1 MKSEHSWTV
10 PKILCVALLSLAGLW
25 LLACVALSAYLYLA
39 MPKSPIVDDSDL
51 RLVESAVSDD
61 ENAYVAFLA
70 VTNLLDC
77 SSEDK
82 SILSAYSTY
91 CGGQSKPFRFWRED
105 GTPETCRAEV
115 DRILTE
121 RAEGLKGLHQAFL
134 RSKYRLI
141 PDADG
146 LCFPPVSAMTLAH
159 RLLQAQADR
168 ARESGDFATA
178 VTAGRDGLLFAT
190 LCRDNALTF
199 VEWLVGSGMGAI
211 SCRSMVRLA
220 NEDGVSDELLTTVAE
235 LLKDDFDENALFEQ
249 TVKREYVNFSCWALD
264 KTSGSISVY
273 ELPTGLCTACPC
285 APSIVRV
292 PGLVR
297 FAYNKEMTRQDLV
310 NVFRAGLA
318 GCDADELVPQPRSI
332 FQPNF
337 AGRILALTVT
347 PAFKDIRDNLKR
359 TLFVL
364 RATRTAVAIRRY
376 GRANGGAVPT
386 DLSALVPTCLAEVP
400 RDPFAPDRV
409 LGYDAVARRVWTV
422 GPDGDFNAL
431 DSEPMTKSEF
441 KRKGRNTPFGLMAYR
456 ISMNSPQ
463 GDDSFANRLRFSGG
477 CGIIMSS

>member
-1 MKSEHSWTV
+1 MKRFV
-10 PKILCVALLSLAGLW
+10 KIMCVALLSLAGLW
-25 LLACVALSAYLYLA
+25 LLACVALSAYFYLA

-77 SSEDK
+77 SLEDK
-82 SILSAYSTY
+82 SVLSAYSMY
-91 CGGQSKPFRFWRED
+91 CDGKSKSFGSWRKD
-105 GTPETCRAEV
+105 GTPDACRAEV

-146 LCFPPVSAMTLAH
+146 LRFPPISTMTLAH
-159 RLLQAQADR
+159 RLLQVQADR
-168 ARESGDFATA
+168 ARERGDFATA
-178 VTAGRDGLLFAT
+178 FISERDRFLFAT
-190 LCRDNALTF
+190 RCRDNASSI
-199 VEWLVGSGMGAI
+199 VECLIGSGLGAN

-220 NEDGVSDELLTTVAE
+220 NEDGVSDELLTAVAE

-264 KTSGSISVY
+264 KVGDTISVD
-273 ELPTGLCTACPC
+273 ELPPGLCTMCPC
-285 APSIVRV
+285 APNIVKI

-332 FQPNF
+332 FQPNC
-337 AGRILALTVT
+337 AGRILALSVT

-364 RATRTAVAIRRY
+364 RAARTAVAIRRY

-409 LGYDAVARRVWTV
+409 LGYDAVARQVWTV
-422 GPDGDFNAL
+422 GPDCDFNAL
-431 DSEPMTKSEF
+431 DSEQMTKSEF
-441 KRKGRNTPFGLMAYR
+441 KRKREKYTFRLDGIQNFDGL
-456 ISMNSPQ
+456 SP
-463 GDDSFANRLRFSGG
+463 R
-477 CGIIMSS
+477 

>member
-10 PKILCVALLSLAGLW
+10 PKILCVSLLSLAGLW
-25 LLACVALSAYLYLA
+25 LLACVALSAYFYLA

-82 SILSAYSTY
+82 SVLSAYSMY
-91 CGGQSKPFRFWRED
+91 CDGKSKSFGSWRKD
-105 GTPETCRAEV
+105 GTPDACRAEV

-146 LCFPPVSAMTLAH
+146 LRFPPISTMTLAH
-159 RLLQAQADR
+159 RLLQVQADR
-168 ARESGDFATA
+168 ARERGDFATA
-178 VTAGRDGLLFAT
+178 FISERDGFLFAT
-190 LCRDNALTF
+190 RCRDNASSI
-199 VEWLVGSGMGAI
+199 VECLIGSGLGAN

-235 LLKDDFDENALFEQ
+235 LLKEDFDENALFEQ

-264 KTSGSISVY
+264 KVGDTISVD
-273 ELPTGLCTACPC
+273 ELPPGLCTMCPC
-285 APSIVRV
+285 APNIVKI

-318 GCDADELVPQPRSI
+318 GCDADELVTQPRSI
-332 FQPNF
+332 FQPNC
-337 AGRILALTVT
+337 AGRILALSVT
-347 PAFKDIRDNLKR
+347 PAFKDIRDYLKR

-364 RATRTAVAIRRY
+364 RAARTAVAIRRY

-400 RDPFAPDRV
+400 RDPFASDRV
-409 LGYDAVARRVWTV
+409 LGYDAVARQVWTV

-431 DSEPMTKSEF
+431 DSEQMTKSEF
-441 KRKGRNTPFGLMAYR
+441 KRKREKYTFRLDGIQNFDEQ
-456 ISMNSPQ
+456 SP
-463 GDDSFANRLRFSGG
+463 R
-477 CGIIMSS
+477 

>member
-1 MKSEHSWTV
+1 MKRFV
-10 PKILCVALLSLAGLW
+10 KILCVALLSLVGLC
-25 LLACVALSAYLYLA
+25 LLVCVALSAYFYLA

-82 SILSAYSTY
+82 SVLSAYSMY
-91 CGGQSKPFRFWRED
+91 CDGKSKSFGSWRKD
-105 GTPETCRAEV
+105 GTPDACRAEV
-115 DRILTE
+115 DRILSE
-121 RAEGLKGLHQAFL
+121 RAEGLKGLHQMVL
-134 RSKYRLI
+134 RQKYKLI
-141 PDADG
+141 PEADG
-146 LCFPPVSAMTLAH
+146 LRFPPISTMTLAH
-159 RLLQAQADR
+159 RLLQVQADR
-168 ARESGDFATA
+168 ARERGDFATA
-178 VTAGRDGLLFAT
+178 FISERDGFLFAT
-190 LCRDNALTF
+190 RCRDNASSI
-199 VEWLVGSGMGAI
+199 VECLIGSGLGAN

-273 ELPTGLCTACPC
+273 ELPTGLCTVYPC

-364 RATRTAVAIRRY
+364 RAARTAVAIRRY
-376 GRANGGAVPT
+376 GRANCGAVPT

-409 LGYDAVARRVWTV
+409 LGYDAVARQVWTV

-431 DSEPMTKSEF
+431 DSEQMTKSEF
-441 KRKGRNTPFGLMAYR
+441 KRKREKYTFRLDGIQNFDEQ
-456 ISMNSPQ
+456 SP
-463 GDDSFANRLRFSGG
+463 R
-477 CGIIMSS
+477 

>member
-25 LLACVALSAYLYLA
+25 LLACVALSAYFYLA

-77 SSEDK
+77 SPEDK
-82 SILSAYSTY
+82 SVLSAYSMY
-91 CGGQSKPFRFWRED
+91 CDGQSKPFRSWRKD
-105 GTPETCRAEV
+105 GTPDACRAEV
-115 DRILTE
+115 DRILSE

-146 LCFPPVSAMTLAH
+146 LRFPPISTMTLAH
-159 RLLQAQADR
+159 RLLQVQADR
-168 ARESGDFATA
+168 ARERGDFATA
-178 VTAGRDGLLFAT
+178 FISERDGFLFAT
-190 LCRDNALTF
+190 RCRDNASSI
-199 VEWLVGSGMGAI
+199 VECLIGSGLGAN

-285 APSIVRV
+285 ALSIVRV

-364 RATRTAVAIRRY
+364 RAARTAVAIRRY

-409 LGYDAVARRVWTV
+409 LGYDAVARQVWTV

-431 DSEPMTKSEF
+431 DSEQMTKSEF
-441 KRKGRNTPFGLMAYR
+441 KRKREKYAFRLDGIRNFDEQ
-456 ISMNSPQ
+456 SP
-463 GDDSFANRLRFSGG
+463 R
-477 CGIIMSS
+477 

>member
-1 MKSEHSWTV
+1 MKSIRHSSAPLRRGIGFALGMV
-10 PKILCVALLSLAGLW
+10 CLALLSMVGLLLLWGIGLVAYFHLAR
-25 LLACVALSAYLYLA
+25 
-39 MPKSPIVDDSDL
+39 PKTPVVDDGDL
-51 RLVESAVSDD
+51 RLVEPAVSDD
-61 ENAYVAFLA
+61 ENAYVAFMA

-77 SSEDK
+77 SCEDREA
-82 SILSAYSTY
+82 LHAYTRH
-91 CGGQSKPFRFWRED
+91 CDGQPESFGSWRRD
-105 GTPETCRAEV
+105 GTPEICRAEV

-146 LCFPPVSAMTLAH
+146 LRFPPISTMTLAH
-159 RLLQAQADR
+159 RLLQVQADR
-168 ARESGDFATA
+168 ARERGDFATA
-178 VTAGRDGLLFAT
+178 FISERDGFLFAT
-190 LCRDNALTF
+190 RCRDNASSI
-199 VEWLVGSGMGAI
+199 VECLIGSGLGAN

-264 KTSGSISVY
+264 KVGDTISVY
-273 ELPTGLCTACPC
+273 ELPTGLCTMCPC
-285 APSIVRV
+285 APNIVKI
-292 PGLVR
+292 PGLVS

-347 PAFKDIRDNLKR
+347 PAFKDIRDNLKK
-359 TLFVL
+359 TLFIL
-364 RATRTAVAIRRY
+364 RAARTAVAIRRY

-400 RDPFAPDRV
+400 RDPFSPDRV
-409 LGYDAVARRVWTV
+409 LGYDAVARQVWTV

-431 DSEPMTKSEF
+431 DSEQMTKSEF
-441 KRKGRNTPFGLMAYR
+441 KRKREKYAFRLDGIRNFDEQ
-456 ISMNSPQ
+456 SP
-463 GDDSFANRLRFSGG
+463 R
-477 CGIIMSS
+477 

>member
-1 MKSEHSWTV
+1 MKRFV
-10 PKILCVALLSLAGLW
+10 KILCVALLSLVGLC
-25 LLACVALSAYLYLA
+25 LLVCVALSAYFYLA

-82 SILSAYSTY
+82 SVLSAYSTY
-91 CGGQSKPFRFWRED
+91 CDGQSKPFRFWRKD
-105 GTPETCRAEV
+105 GTPDACRAEV
-115 DRILTE
+115 DRILSE
-121 RAEGLKGLHQAFL
+121 RAEGLKGLHQMVL
-134 RSKYRLI
+134 RQKYKLI
-141 PDADG
+141 PEADG
-146 LCFPPVSAMTLAH
+146 LRFPPISTMTLAH
-159 RLLQAQADR
+159 RLLQVQADR
-168 ARESGDFATA
+168 ARERGDFATA
-178 VTAGRDGLLFAT
+178 FISERDGLLFAT
-190 LCRDNALTF
+190 RCRDNASSI
-199 VEWLVGSGMGAI
+199 VECLIGSGLGAN

-220 NEDGVSDELLTTVAE
+220 NEDGVSGELLTTVAE

-264 KTSGSISVY
+264 KVGDTISVD
-273 ELPTGLCTACPC
+273 ELPPGLCTMCPC
-285 APSIVRV
+285 APNIVRV

-364 RATRTAVAIRRY
+364 RAARTAVAIRRY

-400 RDPFAPDRV
+400 RDPFASDRV
-409 LGYDAVARRVWTV
+409 LGYDAVARQVWTV

-431 DSEPMTKSEF
+431 DSEQMTKSEF
-441 KRKGRNTPFGLMAYR
+441 KRKREKYTFRLDGIQNFDGL
-456 ISMNSPQ
+456 SP
-463 GDDSFANRLRFSGG
+463 R
-477 CGIIMSS
+477 